1 MAIVTITSSL
11 DPAISAVLT
20 EPDEDGEYGWVCL
33 ACRAR
38 EASHGYQP
46 MEDAISN
53 AEVHVENRCLLRRK

>member
-1 MAIVTITSSL
+1 MAMVTITSRL

-33 ACRAR
+33 ACRATQLK
-38 EASHGYQP
+38 SGYQP

-53 AEVHVENRCLLRRK
+53 AEVHVENRCPLRRK